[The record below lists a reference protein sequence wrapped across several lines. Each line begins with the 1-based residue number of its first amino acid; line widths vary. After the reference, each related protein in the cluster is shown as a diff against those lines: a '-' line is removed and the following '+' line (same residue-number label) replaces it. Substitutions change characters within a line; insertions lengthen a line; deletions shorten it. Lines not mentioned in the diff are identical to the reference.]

1 MSIAREQLKTK
12 IQSAYQKRL
21 KDWRGMTVDELIE
34 DCEAMYITEK
44 LARLLPAFASEEDAA
59 YLLRFVDPLEVVA
72 DAWIAS
78 NGLDAMIG
86 DNLLDHLLWRLRDTG
101 DAEADYELESAFDA

>member
-21 KDWRGMTVDELIE
+21 KDWHDMTVDELIKG
-34 DCEAMYITEK
+34 CEEVYITEK
-44 LARLLPAFASEEDAA
+44 LSRLLPACASEEDAA
-59 YLLRFVDPLEVVA
+59 YLIRFVDPLSVVV
-72 DAWIAS
+72 DAWVAS

-86 DNLLDHLLWRLRDTG
+86 DDQLDHLLWRLRDTG
-101 DAEADYELESAFDA
+101 SAEADYALEPAADI